1 VFHLL
6 NFLCSGF
13 RAIVFPLRRAIED
26 AIRPPILADVLF
38 DLPGLLFFTTYL
50 LLVLFWAEIYH
61 QARSLPTE
69 ALRPVFSA
77 VNACAYAFQMG
88 LWLWASLVPSDAAVL
103 KKVSALLLAVASFV
117 AAAGFVLYGGRL
129 FAMLRRF
136 PIESK
141 GRRKKLREVGAVTGV
156 CATCFLTRAA
166 LVCVSTFRNTLRL
179 DVAGHPGLNAL
190 YYGLCEITPSA
201 LVLFILRKL
210 PPKSAEAGGGGG
222 GAEDEET
229 DAEADEE
236 EGAGGGRY
244 RRLDGG
250 EARGGE

>member
-1 VFHLL
+1 MFHLL

-26 AIRPPILADVLF
+26 EIRPPILADVLF

-190 YYGLCEITPSA
+190 YYGLCEIAPSA

-210 PPKSAEAGGGGG
+210 PPKSAEANDGD
-222 GAEDEET
+222 ANETRTRRAVRRPREEARAKKRET
-229 DAEADEE
+229 RRARR
-236 EGAGGGRY
+236 GGR
-244 RRLDGG
+244 RRW
-250 EARGGE
+250 